1 MLPGR
6 REVYWPVEQ
15 LGVAVALLKGC
26 LQAAAHANESG
37 GRLRRIFHLVFLEAP
52 PLSSGSQFWRD
63 PALPFIEARA
73 VADGRKVC
81 YARHSH
87 AGFSIGAITA
97 GRSSYLSGETWCEVD
112 TGTVVMMNPGVV
124 HACNPIADQ
133 PWSYLMLYV
142 DMPWLQRLGFAP
154 LAATL
159 STSPSMF
166 GEVCQLYATLT
177 DSACGAALKQAT
189 AQAFFSGLGQ
199 RLEAAPAPGL
209 ARHPGVA
216 RAAALI
222 RERCTE
228 PLSLEAIGQAAGLS
242 TSYLIRTFKQ
252 HYGLTPHG
260 YLLDCR
266 VQYARARLREGRLI
280 ADVALEAGFAD
291 QAHLQRAFKQHLA
304 ATPGHYR
311 SGR

>member
-1 MLPGR
+1 MTTTS
-6 REVYWPVEQ
+6 Y
-15 LGVAVALLKGC
+15 
-26 LQAAAHANESG
+26 
-37 GRLRRIFHLVFLEAP
+37 
-52 PLSSGSQFWRD
+52 FWRD
-63 PALPFIEARA
+63 PALPFIEARG

-97 GRSSYLSGETWCEVD
+97 GRSFYLSGHTWREVE

-142 DMPWLQRLGFAP
+142 DMPWLTRLGFAP
-154 LAATL
+154 VAATL
-159 STSPSMF
+159 STAPALF
-166 GEVCQLYATLT
+166 EALLQLYDVLI
-177 DSACGAALKQAT
+177 DNQRGAACKA
-189 AQAFFSGLGQ
+189 AAAEAFFGDLRQ
-199 RLEAAPAPGL
+199 QLEAAPPPL
-209 ARHPGVA
+209 ARPDA
-216 RAAALI
+216 RLERAAAFI
-222 RERCTE
+222 RAHCTE
-228 PLSLEAIGQAAGLS
+228 LLKLEDISQAAGLS

-260 YLLDCR
+260 FVLDCR
-266 VQYARARLREGRLI
+266 VQYARAQLRQGRLI
-280 ADVALEAGFAD
+280 AEVALEAGFAD

-311 SGR
+311 SA